1 MIKVE
6 GLTKRYAR
14 TVAVDNISFEVEKGG
29 IVGFLG
35 PNGAGKTTTMRVLT
49 CFLPPTSGS
58 ANVAGFDVLEHPLEV
73 KKRIGYLPESPPL
86 YPEMEVHEYLTF
98 VGRLKGISSAD
109 VGRRVNEV
117 SERCAVGD
125 VRTKLIGKL
134 SKGYRQRVGLAQAII
149 HNPEVLILDEPT
161 SGLDPK
167 QIIETRELIRGLAGD
182 HTIILSTHILSEI
195 EHSCDKVIIISHG
208 KLVATDTV
216 ANLTNRLRGSEAVA
230 LEVDAGLP
238 EAEVRSRLEQVA
250 GVSRVMYKESRDGR
264 HIFEV
269 ESLQGRSIRAD
280 LARAVVNAGWNL
292 NELRTVGLSLETIFL
307 QLTASESKSATKT
320 AAATPEPGGSN

>member
-58 ANVAGFDVLEHPLEV
+58 ASVAGFDVLEHPLEV
-73 KKRIGYLPESPPL
+73 KKRIGYLPETPPL

-98 VGRLKGISSAD
+98 VGRLKGISSSD

-161 SGLDPK
+161 SWTPS
-167 QIIETRELIRGLAGD
+167 RSSR
-182 HTIILSTHILSEI
+182 
-195 EHSCDKVIIISHG
+195 
-208 KLVATDTV
+208 
-216 ANLTNRLRGSEAVA
+216 
-230 LEVDAGLP
+230 P
-238 EAEVRSRLEQVA
+238 E
-250 GVSRVMYKESRDGR
+250 
-264 HIFEV
+264 
-269 ESLQGRSIRAD
+269 
-280 LARAVVNAGWNL
+280 N
-292 NELRTVGLSLETIFL
+292 
-307 QLTASESKSATKT
+307 
-320 AAATPEPGGSN
+320 

>member
-14 TVAVDNISFEVEKGG
+14 TVAVDNISFEVEEGG

-58 ANVAGFDVLEHPLEV
+58 ASVAGFDVLEHPLEV

-98 VGRLKGISSAD
+98 VGRLKGIPSAD
-109 VGRRVNEV
+109 VARRVNEV

-149 HNPEVLILDEPT
+149 HNPDVLILDEPT
-161 SGLDPK
+161 SGLDPQ
-167 QIIETRELIRGLAGD
+167 QIIETRDLIKGLAGD
-182 HTIILSTHILSEI
+182 HTIILSTHILPEVEQI
-195 EHSCDKVIIISHG
+195 CEQVIIIAKG

-216 ANLTNRLRGSEAVA
+216 ANLTSRLRGAETVA
-230 LEVDAGLP
+230 LEVMPREGAVLNPG
-238 EAEVRSRLEQVA
+238 EVQQRLER
-250 GVSRVMYKESRDGR
+250 VSG
-264 HIFEV
+264 
-269 ESLQGRSIRAD
+269 
-280 LARAVVNAGWNL
+280 
-292 NELRTVGLSLETIFL
+292 
-307 QLTASESKSATKT
+307 
-320 AAATPEPGGSN
+320 